1 MSRYTVENKEEKRSL
16 TYGWDHAL
24 GYFYDITDT
33 SKTEDDPEFLIEE
46 KCVFIN
52 RLSRNDFSQIL
63 TKWKVPH
70 KHLLAVALDIP
81 F

>member
-1 MSRYTVENKEEKRSL
+1 MSRYTIENVGENKSL

-33 SKTEDDPEFLIEE
+33 SKNEDDPGFFIEE
-46 KCVFIN
+46 KCSFIN
-52 RLSRNDFSQIL
+52 KFSRNDFSEIL
-63 TKWKVPH
+63 IKWKAPQ
-70 KHLLAVALDIP
+70 KHLLAISLDLP

>member
-1 MSRYTVENKEEKRSL
+1 MSRYTIENVGENKSL

-33 SKTEDDPEFLIEE
+33 SKNEDDPGFLI
-46 KCVFIN
+46 
-52 RLSRNDFSQIL
+52 
-63 TKWKVPH
+63 KWKAPQ
-70 KHLLAVALDIP
+70 KHLLAISLDVP